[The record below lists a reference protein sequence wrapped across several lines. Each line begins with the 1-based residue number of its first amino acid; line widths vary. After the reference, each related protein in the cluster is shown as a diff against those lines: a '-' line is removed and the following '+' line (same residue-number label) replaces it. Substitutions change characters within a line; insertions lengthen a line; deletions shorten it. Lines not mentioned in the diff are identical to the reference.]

1 MVLAVEVIVCCLIF
15 GIYRVIR
22 IKRDPAYKISN
33 MPEKLQKKVMHMRGY
48 RNRNIRIMT
57 DWEKFVKKL
66 PTLIFWTI
74 ALVILTSIAG
84 ATSFSTGFVFALL
97 IWMAVLLFLELV
109 IYCGW
114 YAHTPKVWIK
124 GTEDMAKK
132 TYTNYAHYIG
142 LIPQRALMGIVV
154 AIIVGLV
161 IDMIPRLD
169 NNNYSPKYTEI

>member
-1 MVLAVEVIVCCLIF
+1 MVLAVEIIVCCLIF

-109 IYCGW
+109 VYCGW

-124 GTEDMAKK
+124 GTEDMAEKDIYQLC
-132 TYTNYAHYIG
+132 TLYRTDTTESSDGNSGCY
-142 LIPQRALMGIVV
+142 
-154 AIIVGLV
+154 
-161 IDMIPRLD
+161 
-169 NNNYSPKYTEI
+169 YSRSCDRYDTKA

>member
-66 PTLIFWTI
+66 PTY
-74 ALVILTSIAG
+74 ILDDSA
-84 ATSFSTGFVFALL
+84 
-97 IWMAVLLFLELV
+97 
-109 IYCGW
+109 C
-114 YAHTPKVWIK
+114 HTDIK
-124 GTEDMAKK
+124 SRGKKFFDGLCVCAFDMD
-132 TYTNYAHYIG
+132 G
-142 LIPQRALMGIVV
+142 SPIV
-154 AIIVGLV
+154 
-161 IDMIPRLD
+161 
-169 NNNYSPKYTEI
+169 S

>member
-1 MVLAVEVIVCCLIF
+1 MVLAVEIIVCCLIF

-22 IKRDPAYKISN
+22 IKWDPAYKISN

-84 ATSFSTGFVFALL
+84 ATSFSIFTPVFRCNFCRA
-97 IWMAVLLFLELV
+97 
-109 IYCGW
+109 
-114 YAHTPKVWIK
+114 T
-124 GTEDMAKK
+124 AKP
-132 TYTNYAHYIG
+132 NQ
-142 LIPQRALMGIVV
+142 QRRV
-154 AIIVGLV
+154 
-161 IDMIPRLD
+161 
-169 NNNYSPKYTEI
+169 

>member
-1 MVLAVEVIVCCLIF
+1 MVLAVEIIVCCLIF

-84 ATSFSTGFVFALL
+84 AKSFSTGFVFALL
-97 IWMAVLLFLELV
+97 IWMAVLLLS
-109 IYCGW
+109 
-114 YAHTPKVWIK
+114 
-124 GTEDMAKK
+124 
-132 TYTNYAHYIG
+132 
-142 LIPQRALMGIVV
+142 LIHI
-154 AIIVGLV
+154 
-161 IDMIPRLD
+161 
-169 NNNYSPKYTEI
+169 

>member
-66 PTLIFWTI
+66 PTLIFWTSACHTDI
-74 ALVILTSIAG
+74 NSRG
-84 ATSFSTGFVFALL
+84 NK
-97 IWMAVLLFLELV
+97 LFNGLCV
-109 IYCGW
+109 C
-114 YAHTPKVWIK
+114 TF
-124 GTEDMAKK
+124 DMD
-132 TYTNYAHYIG
+132 G
-142 LIPQRALMGIVV
+142 SPIV
-154 AIIVGLV
+154 
-161 IDMIPRLD
+161 
-169 NNNYSPKYTEI
+169 S

>member
-1 MVLAVEVIVCCLIF
+1 MVLAVEIIVCCLIF

-97 IWMAVLLFLELV
+97 IWMAGTRTCFFFPMAIFHRFIIPPWLAPDIL
-109 IYCGW
+109 
-114 YAHTPKVWIK
+114 TPKNFPPF
-124 GTEDMAKK
+124 A
-132 TYTNYAHYIG
+132 N
-142 LIPQRALMGIVV
+142 
-154 AIIVGLV
+154 
-161 IDMIPRLD
+161 
-169 NNNYSPKYTEI
+169 

>member
-1 MVLAVEVIVCCLIF
+1 MVLAVEIIVCCLIF

-66 PTLIFWTI
+66 PALIFWTI

-84 ATSFSTGFVFALL
+84 ATSFSTGFASAASTAMTVKIICLVPESRFLKFSVDSLTFAL
-97 IWMAVLLFLELV
+97 
-109 IYCGW
+109 
-114 YAHTPKVWIK
+114 T
-124 GTEDMAKK
+124 D
-132 TYTNYAHYIG
+132 
-142 LIPQRALMGIVV
+142 
-154 AIIVGLV
+154 AIIG
-161 IDMIPRLD
+161 
-169 NNNYSPKYTEI
+169 

>member
-1 MVLAVEVIVCCLIF
+1 MVLAVEIIVCCLIF

-74 ALVILTSIAG
+74 ALVINSRGKKFFNGLCVCA
-84 ATSFSTGFVFALL
+84 F
-97 IWMAVLLFLELV
+97 
-109 IYCGW
+109 
-114 YAHTPKVWIK
+114 
-124 GTEDMAKK
+124 DMD
-132 TYTNYAHYIG
+132 G
-142 LIPQRALMGIVV
+142 SPIV
-154 AIIVGLV
+154 
-161 IDMIPRLD
+161 
-169 NNNYSPKYTEI
+169 S

>member
-74 ALVILTSIAG
+74 ALVILTINRQGNKFFNGLCVCA
-84 ATSFSTGFVFALL
+84 F
-97 IWMAVLLFLELV
+97 
-109 IYCGW
+109 
-114 YAHTPKVWIK
+114 
-124 GTEDMAKK
+124 DMD
-132 TYTNYAHYIG
+132 G
-142 LIPQRALMGIVV
+142 SPIV
-154 AIIVGLV
+154 
-161 IDMIPRLD
+161 
-169 NNNYSPKYTEI
+169 S

>member
-1 MVLAVEVIVCCLIF
+1 MVLAVEIIVCCLIF

-109 IYCGW
+109 VYCGW
-114 YAHTPKVWIK
+114 YAHTPKVWYRGYGEKDIYQLCTLYRADT
-124 GTEDMAKK
+124 TESFDGNSGC
-132 TYTNYAHYIG
+132 Y
-142 LIPQRALMGIVV
+142 
-154 AIIVGLV
+154 
-161 IDMIPRLD
+161 
-169 NNNYSPKYTEI
+169 YSGSCDRYDSKA

>member
-1 MVLAVEVIVCCLIF
+1 MVLAVEIIVCCLIF

-66 PTLIFWTI
+66 PALIFWTI

-109 IYCGW
+109 VY
-114 YAHTPKVWIK
+114 
-124 GTEDMAKK
+124 
-132 TYTNYAHYIG
+132 
-142 LIPQRALMGIVV
+142 
-154 AIIVGLV
+154 
-161 IDMIPRLD
+161 
-169 NNNYSPKYTEI
+169 